1 MTEARLTVE
10 EASDAYANAMR
21 NPAVAGPG
29 VCPICWTFHDPDY
42 PRCYA
47 CSQQPDQLDVFVP
60 ITYSVDSGQM
70 HAALRRYKDDLDPQA
85 RRFHAV
91 RLTAILWRFLEQ
103 HERCVAAAAGVTDFE
118 IVATVP
124 SKSLERDEQRSQLRT
139 IVGSW
144 CTPIADRWQRVLTPA
159 EPPVLG
165 RAFSEDRYVAADSVD
180 GVAVLLIDDTW
191 TTGSAMQSAAA
202 ALRRAGAQAVA
213 GVAIGR
219 HLRLDFGWESGTTLE
234 RYRELPR
241 SFDWGICSVNRGRS

>member
-1 MTEARLTVE
+1 MAEARLTVE

-21 NPAVAGPG
+21 NPAPRGPG
-29 VCPICWTFHDPDY
+29 VCPVCSTFHDPDY
-42 PRCYA
+42 PRCYP
-47 CSQQPDQLDVFVP
+47 CSQQPNHLDVLVP

-70 HAALRRYKDDLDPQA
+70 HAALRGYKDDLDPQV

-103 HERCVAAAAGVTDFE
+103 HERCVAAAAGIAEFATVT
-118 IVATVP
+118 TVP
-124 SKSLERDEQRSQLRT
+124 SKTLERDEQRSQLRT

-144 CTPIADRWQRVLTPA
+144 CTPTADRWQRALTPV
-159 EPPVLG
+159 EPPVLE
-165 RAFSEDRYVAADSVD
+165 RTFSEDRYLASDSIK
-180 GVAVLLIDDTW
+180 GTAVLLVDDTW

-202 ALRRAGAQAVA
+202 ALRRGGARAVA

-219 HLRLDFGWESGTTLE
+219 HLRLDFGWDSGTTLE

-241 SFDWGICSVNRGRS
+241 SFDWSICAVNR